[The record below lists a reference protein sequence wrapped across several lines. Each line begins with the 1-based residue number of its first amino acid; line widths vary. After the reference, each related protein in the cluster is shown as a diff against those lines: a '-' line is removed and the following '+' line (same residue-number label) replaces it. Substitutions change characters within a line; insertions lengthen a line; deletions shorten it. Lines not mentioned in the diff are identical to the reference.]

1 MNNESV
7 ITICG
12 EYPSDFIKIDI
23 GSDPNFVF
31 INDPKFEVTNVYDL
45 DGNVASVNSFL
56 ECEHYVT
63 GGWDV
68 IPLQRSEYFYYDV
81 LQVFSLV
88 AIVFGVFL
96 QKVNKR
102 MFDE

>member
-12 EYPSDFIKIDI
+12 EYPSDFKKIDI
-23 GSDPNFVF
+23 ESNPNFVF
-31 INDPKFEVTNVYDL
+31 VNDPEFEITNVYDL

-63 GGWDV
+63 GGWDI

-88 AIVFGVFL
+88 AVVIGILL
-96 QKVNKR
+96 QKFNKR
-102 MFDE
+102 VF

>member
-12 EYPSDFIKIDI
+12 EYPSDFKKIDI
-23 GSDPNFVF
+23 DSNPNFVF
-31 INDPKFEVTNVYDL
+31 INDPEFEITNVYDQ

-68 IPLQRSEYFYYDV
+68 IPLQRSEYFHYDV

-88 AIVFGVFL
+88 AVVVAILV
-96 QKVNKR
+96 QKFNKR
-102 MFDE
+102 VF

>member
-12 EYPSDFIKIDI
+12 EYPSDFKKINI
-23 GSDPNFVF
+23 ESNPNFVF
-31 INDPKFEVTNVYDL
+31 VNDPKFEITNVYDL

-88 AIVFGVFL
+88 AVVIGILL
-96 QKVNKR
+96 QKFNKR
-102 MFDE
+102 VF